1 MDEALVYKRKFETDD
16 QMLVVYIGEEPG
28 KDAIMP
34 LFRHRENIQSKC
46 GTRLINQ
53 WGWMSFISET
63 DNEKLVND
71 QQCIHDYFSEI
82 DDVDVVCCE
91 WSKSCVRKKYSKKNA
106 DPNFHVWGAE
116 RI

>member
-1 MDEALVYKRKFETDD
+1 
-16 QMLVVYIGEEPG
+16 MLVVYIGEEPG

-46 GTRLINQ
+46 GTRLLNQ

-82 DDVDVVCCE
+82 DDIESFELFEAMLSGSNSILSYLKTNV
-91 WSKSCVRKKYSKKNA
+91 N
-106 DPNFHVWGAE
+106 
-116 RI
+116 